1 MNVSK
6 RMVGFGASLLFLTGS
21 GLVVGVTNQT
31 PENKQVK
38 HERMIGGAGRVGT
51 PERGNTTAVVAVAT
65 VRSTSAA
72 KRPCRAHEA
81 EAKFICLK
89 HWKKQNQRARL
100 AWPPNPT
107 VAEIQSRIGMSEW
120 HKAERVSVCETGG
133 NWQHYPNG
141 TYIGGMGMFRQ
152 TYGIGQAVTGYR
164 WVSEGAT
171 KQEQIAVAHIV
182 AQKFGWSAWG
192 CGGA

>member
-1 MNVSK
+1 MVVS
-6 RMVGFGASLLFLTGS
+6 GASLLFLTGS
-21 GLVVGVTNQT
+21 AFGVGVTNQT
-31 PENKQVK
+31 SANKQQK
-38 HERMIGGAGRVGT
+38 HERMVGGAGKVGT
-51 PERGNTTAVVAVAT
+51 PEKGNTTVVVAG
-65 VRSTSAA
+65 STSVH
-72 KRPCRAHEA
+72 KRPCHAHEGTNKSKCLKVYRENQRRAH
-81 EAKFICLK
+81 
-89 HWKKQNQRARL
+89 L

-107 VAEIQSRIGMSEW
+107 VAEIQSRIGMNEW
-120 HKAERVSVCETGG
+120 RKAERVSICETGG

-141 TYIGGMGMFRQ
+141 NYIGGMGMFRQ

-171 KQEQIAVAHIV
+171 KQEQIAIAHIV